1 VEATVV
7 SIEQHNGSYVQKK
20 KSTSELFYVAELL
33 LNGADDVQIQVKAM
47 GDTVG
52 TLLGG
57 MQASDFQQNEDS
69 DDTAALQAAFDHVD
83 TTSSRHFIIKV
94 EYSDFAKTY
103 EATALKM
110 MD

>member
-1 VEATVV
+1 VVPFTLRADRIAGEQPVTLNVEATVV

-52 TLLGG
+52 TLLG
-57 MQASDFQQNEDS
+57 
-69 DDTAALQAAFDHVD
+69 
-83 TTSSRHFIIKV
+83 
-94 EYSDFAKTY
+94 
-103 EATALKM
+103 EAGIRLSTERGQ
-110 MD
+110 